1 MKYVVDQMS
10 REQTQLRDKK
20 LFEYLFLIDE

>member
-20 LFEYLFLIDE
+20 LFEYLFIIDE